1 MQSEKVSS
9 GFDSHNPPQPKLI
22 DQCVHCGFC
31 LATCPTYSLWGEEMD
46 SPRGRIYLMKM
57 VSEGKAT
64 MNDKFVQHIDACLG
78 CVACMPAC
86 PSGVQ
91 YGRLVEATRAQIER
105 NFKRPFLD
113 RLVRWLVLN
122 LFPYPGR
129 LKVMAVPLVLYQ
141 GLGIRA
147 LMRRTGLLKALP
159 SKLQSMEG
167 LLPERIAN
175 ATIPS
180 GKPDGTPRR
189 RVGLMLGCVQRVFFS
204 QVNAATARVLLAEG
218 CEVVVP
224 DSQGCCG
231 ALMVHVGE
239 EERALQHARELI
251 DSFPVQELD
260 AILINAAGCGSNVKE
275 FGYLLRHDAKYA
287 ERAKAFA
294 AKCKD
299 ITEFLA
305 ELKPLAKRNPI
316 NLKVAYQDACHLQHA
331 QGVRLQPR
339 KLLSDIPGVE
349 LKEIPEAAICCG
361 SAGIYNVIQPE
372 PAAELGERKARNISD
387 LNVEAVVT
395 GNPGCL
401 LQLKSSLE
409 RMGRATPVLHT
420 VEILDASISGTS
432 ISQ

>member
-1 MQSEKVSS
+1 MQAEKVSS
-9 GFDSHNPPQPKLI
+9 GFDSHNPPPTKLI

-64 MNDKFVQHIDACLG
+64 INDKFVQHIDACLG

-113 RLVRWLVLN
+113 RLVRWIVLN
-122 LFPYPGR
+122 VFPYPGR
-129 LKVMAVPLVLYQ
+129 LRVLAAPLSLYQ

-147 LMRRTGLLKALP
+147 LLRKTGLLGLLP

-167 LLPERIAN
+167 LLPEKIAK
-175 ATIPS
+175 ASVPS
-180 GKPDGTPRR
+180 GKPAGTPRR

-224 DSQGCCG
+224 EPQGCCG

-239 EERALQHARELI
+239 EERALQLARELI
-251 DSFPVQELD
+251 DSFPFRELD

-275 FGYLLRHDAKYA
+275 YGYLLRDDPKYA

-299 ITEFLA
+299 ITEFLV
-305 ELKPLAKRNPI
+305 ELKPQAKRNPV
-316 NLKVAYQDACHLQHA
+316 NLKIAYQDACHLQHA

-339 KLLSDIPGVE
+339 KLLSEIPGLE
-349 LKEIPEAAICCG
+349 LREIPEAAICCG
-361 SAGIYNVIQPE
+361 SAGIYNLIQPE

-387 LNVEAVVT
+387 LQIQAVVT

-401 LQLKSSLE
+401 LQLRSSLQ
-409 RMGRATPVLHT
+409 RLGQDTPILHT
-420 VEILDASISGTS
+420 IEILDASISGTS